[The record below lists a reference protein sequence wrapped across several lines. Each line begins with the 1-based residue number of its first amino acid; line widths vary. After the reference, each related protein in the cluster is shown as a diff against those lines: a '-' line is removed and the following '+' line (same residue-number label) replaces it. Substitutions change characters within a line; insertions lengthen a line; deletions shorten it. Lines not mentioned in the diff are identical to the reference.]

1 MKYVSIDIETT
12 GIDNETTQ
20 TLSIGLVIEDTV
32 NIKPLEELP
41 QLEIAIVRERIEGEI
56 FAINMNRQLI
66 ADILEYK
73 LARTEEEQKE
83 IEVRTKREYLRE
95 EDVAKRIFQF
105 LWENGALDGKFDLPT
120 TIEVVNGKTYPALT
134 SKMKPY
140 YFNAAGKNFA
150 NFDNKFLERLPR
162 WKQCLRARGRTL
174 DPSVLFI
181 DWANDD
187 AAPGLGLCKER
198 AGIEGIVTHNAIEDA
213 MDIVQLFRTQ
223 YQKRNCICR

>member
-20 TLSIGLVIEDTV
+20 TLSIGLVVEDTL
-32 NIKPLEELP
+32 NIKPIEDLP

-73 LARTEEEQKE
+73 MARGDEERKE
-83 IEVRTKREYLRE
+83 IESRTCREYLQE

-105 LWENGALDGKFDLPT
+105 LWENGALDGVPDPT
-120 TIEVVNGKTYPALT
+120 PTMIEIVNGKKYPMLT

-162 WKQCLRARGRTL
+162 WKQCLKARGRTL
-174 DPSVLFI
+174 DPSVLYI
-181 DWANDD
+181 DWKNDD

-198 AGIEGIVTHNAIEDA
+198 AGLEGIVTHNAIEDA
-213 MDIVQLFRTQ
+213 MDVVMLFRKF
-223 YQKRNCICR
+223 YQK

>member
-12 GIDNETTQ
+12 GLDNETTQ
-20 TLSIGLVIEDTV
+20 TLSIGLVVEDTV
-32 NIKPLEELP
+32 NIKPLQELP

-73 LARTEEEQKE
+73 MARTEEEQKE
-83 IEVRTKREYLRE
+83 IELRTKREYLQE
-95 EDVAKRIFQF
+95 DDVAKRIFQF
-105 LWENGALDGKFDLPT
+105 LWENGALDGKFDPT
-120 TIEVVNGKTYPALT
+120 GMIEVVNGKTYPMLT
-134 SKMKPY
+134 SKMKPF

-162 WKQCLRARGRTL
+162 WKQCLKARGRTL
-174 DPSVLFI
+174 DPAVLFI

-187 AAPGLGLCKER
+187 AVPGLGLCKER

-223 YQKRNCICR
+223 YTK

>member
-73 LARTEEEQKE
+73 MARTEEEQKE
-83 IEVRTKREYLRE
+83 IEIRTKREYLPE

-105 LWENGALDGKFDLPT
+105 LWENGALDGKFDLT
-120 TIEVVNGKTYPALT
+120 GMVEFVNGKSYPALT

-198 AGIEGIVTHNAIEDA
+198 ARIEGIVTHNAIEDA

-223 YQKRNCICR
+223 YTK

>member
-12 GIDNETTQ
+12 GIDNENTQ
-20 TLSIGLVIEDTV
+20 TLSIGLVVEDTV
-32 NIKPLEELP
+32 DVKPLKELP

-73 LARTEEEQKE
+73 MARTDEERKE
-83 IEVRTKREYLRE
+83 IEIRTGREYMYE

-105 LWENGALDGKFDLPT
+105 LWENGALDGKFDLT
-120 TIEVVNGKTYPALT
+120 GHMEIVNGKSYPALT

-162 WKQCLRARGRTL
+162 WKQCLKARGRTL
-174 DPSVLFI
+174 DPSVLYI
-181 DWANDD
+181 DWKNDD
-187 AAPGLGLCKER
+187 AAPGLALCKER

-213 MDIVQLFRTQ
+213 MDVVALFRKF
-223 YQKRNCICR
+223 YQIWE

>member
-12 GIDNETTQ
+12 GIDNENTQ
-20 TLSIGLVIEDTV
+20 TLSIGLVVEDTLD
-32 NIKPLEELP
+32 IKPIEELP
-41 QLEIAIVRERIEGEI
+41 KLEIAIVRERIEGEI

-73 LARTEEEQKE
+73 MARTDEERKE
-83 IEVRTKREYLRE
+83 IKVRTGREYMYE

-105 LWENGALDGKFDLPT
+105 LWENGALDGKFDLT
-120 TIEVVNGKTYPALT
+120 GHMEIVNGKSYPALT

-162 WKQCLRARGRTL
+162 WKQCLKARGRTL
-174 DPSVLFI
+174 DPSVLYI
-181 DWANDD
+181 DWKNDD
-187 AAPGLGLCKER
+187 CAPGLSLCKER
-198 AGIEGIVTHNAIEDA
+198 AGLGDVVTHNAIEDA
-213 MDIVQLFRTQ
+213 MDVVMLFRKF
-223 YQKRNCICR
+223 YAK